1 MADRVKTVED
11 LAAALGIAR
20 STIYRW
26 RTDGWGID
34 ELFDESLGGWD
45 IDEVRRWQ
53 TEMKRARRRVL
64 RPSFEVGDEDDDLI
78 TAEDGSRDWG
88 VVYRRARAVVE
99 TLKARKL
106 QDSLV
111 DRAEMEQ
118 GFAMRVAELTTA
130 LESLASQLAPRL
142 APLTREAEIQSELR
156 RAFHQLREHF
166 ARGDNE

>member
-1 MADRVKTVED
+1 MADRVKTVEE

-45 IDEVRRWQ
+45 MDEVRRWQ

-64 RPSFEVGDEDDDLI
+64 RPSFEVGDDDDLI
-78 TAEDGSRDWG
+78 TGDDGSRDWT